1 MKSQH
6 LRAGNVHTIIGTY
19 DHILLW
25 LGRVVSQ
32 VTHGL
37 LALFREP
44 DFVADGKLKHFL
56 L

>member
-1 MKSQH
+1 M
-6 LRAGNVHTIIGTY
+6 TY
-19 DHILLW
+19 ILLW

-56 L
+56 F